1 MSVSETDR
9 LELHQA
15 IRGVIG
21 VRPAEIF
28 MECIIPRDW
37 DSVVRVDQFNAF
49 HAEMRAEFADLRA
62 EFEILRGDVTQ
73 ENSSLRAEF
82 AALRADVTQENSS
95 LRAEFADL
103 RAEFEILRANV
114 TSQIAELRAEMK
126 QGFAELRLEF
136 GTQLERSL
144 RRQTQFML
152 GFMGTLTLS
161 MIVALLR

>member
-82 AALRADVTQENSS
+82 AALRA
-95 LRAEFADL
+95 
-103 RAEFEILRANV
+103 EFEILRADV

-126 QGFAELRLEF
+126 QGFGELRLEF
-136 GTQLERSL
+136 GMQLERSL